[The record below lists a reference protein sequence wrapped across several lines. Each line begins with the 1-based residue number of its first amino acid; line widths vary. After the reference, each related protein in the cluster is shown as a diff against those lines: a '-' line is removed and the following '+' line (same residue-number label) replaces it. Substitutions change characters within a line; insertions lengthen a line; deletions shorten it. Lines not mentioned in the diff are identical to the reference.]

1 MEEKSNVFID
11 NYFDKN
17 ERTRQESVKNPQ
29 IKHHNVK
36 FWYLPHILGGE
47 LSLYPPVVH
56 LTWTTFLHEHSYV
69 FCSNV

>member
-1 MEEKSNVFID
+1 MNLVHFICFIEPYQMEEKSNVFID

-36 FWYLPHILGGE
+36 F
-47 LSLYPPVVH
+47 
-56 LTWTTFLHEHSYV
+56 
-69 FCSNV
+69 